1 MKTKELESFRKEME
15 EEAQTWLGSCAD
27 DAFIAGV
34 EWMYQRMPVKM
45 DLKKA
50 VLNCRLK
57 MVIRAIGHAES
68 TEGRYYYQGKA
79 DGYMQAIDLLNEKDE
94 SIKVEL

>member
-1 MKTKELESFRKEME
+1 MMTKELEPFRKEME
-15 EEAQTWLGSCAD
+15 KEAQTWLGSCAD

-45 DLKKA
+45 DLIKA

-57 MVIRAIGHAES
+57 IVICAIDYAES
-68 TEGRYYYQGKA
+68 TEDRYYYQGKA
-79 DGYMQAIDLLNEKDE
+79 DGYMQAINLLNEKEE

>member
-1 MKTKELESFRKEME
+1 MMTKELEPFRKEME
-15 EEAQTWLGSCAD
+15 KEAQTWLGSCAD

-34 EWMYQRMPVKM
+34 EWMYHRMPMKM
-45 DLKKA
+45 DLIKA

-57 MVIRAIGHAES
+57 MVTRAIGRAES
-68 TEGRYYYQGKA
+68 TECRYYYQGKA
-79 DGYMQAIDLLNEKDE
+79 DGYMQAIDLLNETDE